1 MSKRHGIFNI
11 PSLHLLTKKN
21 RGLHG
26 KFCYEISQ
34 GFSMKY
40 LTIIRHA
47 EAHPS
52 RENDFARCLTVK
64 GERDAKAL
72 GSYFIQVSFE
82 KNRQKKQL
90 PKIDAMIASSA
101 RRTTQTASTFS
112 HGIEYPLADIQFS
125 TDLYHAE
132 VQEVFGK
139 LMQCGRAM
147 HVAWVGHN
155 PTIESVCAAL
165 LWNDAEKTE
174 AEIFAPA
181 SFAVLS
187 LEIDDWKE
195 LAASM
200 GSLEAFAS
208 PPYEP
213 ACGFKIK

>member
-1 MSKRHGIFNI
+1 
-11 PSLHLLTKKN
+11 
-21 RGLHG
+21 
-26 KFCYEISQ
+26 
-34 GFSMKY
+34 MKY
-40 LTIIRHA
+40 LTIVRHA
-47 EAHPS
+47 EAAPS

-72 GSYFIQVSFE
+72 GSYFTQISFTQISFE

-101 RRTTQTASTFS
+101 KRTTQTAHAFA
-112 HGIEYPLADIQFS
+112 HGIQYPLADIQFS

-139 LMQCGRAM
+139 LMQCGDAI

-195 LAASM
+195 LTASM

-213 ACGFKIK
+213 ACGLKIK